1 MVTVK
6 MNRMWMRLWILLMAT
21 LAVLNAQAAHT
32 RVELLLSHDS
42 IRPGQAVTAGLL
54 LKMDNGWHTYWQNPG
69 ASGIPTSIKWTLPP
83 GLKAGEIR
91 WPLPEKL
98 LEEDLTTYIHGGE
111 AMLLVPITVEASA
124 AEGEII
130 LKAEVSWLECEV
142 ACLPGSDTV
151 SANLKISHEDI
162 PSISNQK
169 INTGLQNV
177 PGSGT
182 SLSATVRW
190 DGPITK
196 DTRTL
201 RLEWKVTG
209 PITDAD
215 FFPSADESFE
225 ITGPTERLNAPN
237 GTVQLRKTLKKFAG
251 DWPKTISGVAVQ
263 INGKDRVGHELSLQ
277 IGTPSSASPSG
288 PDNAPS
294 PGTSQFGQPLWR
306 MLLYAFLGGLILNI
320 MPCVLPVIALK
331 ILGFVSQAREDTG
344 RIRAHGMV
352 YALGVL
358 VSFLTM
364 AGIVIAIKAAGHRAG
379 WGMQFGNPQ
388 FLVILTIIV
397 TLVALNLFGL
407 FEITPGAKI
416 MDAAGSL
423 ASKNGM
429 AGSFFNGVLATVL
442 ATPCTAPF
450 LGAALGFAFAK
461 GSGII
466 LLTFG
471 AAGAGLSFPYLLL
484 SWNPSWLKWLPKPG
498 AWMEHFKIAMGFPML
513 ATAIWTLSL
522 SQTHYEDKSVW
533 LGIFLVILSLAA
545 WVYGQF
551 VQRSGGGSRL
561 GWAATFAILLG
572 GYFYVLENQMEW
584 RNTSPVAAHSG
595 SGRSKGPIPWELWSP
610 EAVARARA
618 EQRPILVD
626 FTADWCL
633 TCQSNK
639 KLAIDVA
646 SVVARIKSMNV
657 LPLLG
662 DYTRTPPLIG
672 DELSRFGRAGVPLV
686 LVYPKNPALPPIVLP
701 EILTP
706 SILLDALE
714 RAYQ

>member
-21 LAVLNAQAAHT
+21 VAVLNAHAAHT

-42 IRPGQAVTAGLL
+42 IRPGQTVTAGFFLR
-54 LKMDNGWHTYWQNPG
+54 MDKGWHTYWQNPG
-69 ASGIPTSIKWTLPP
+69 ASGMPTSIKWTLPP

-124 AEGEII
+124 AEGEIT

-151 SANLKISHEDI
+151 SANLKISREDI

-169 INTGLQNV
+169 ITAGLQNV

-277 IGTPSSASPSG
+277 IGAPSSASPSG

-331 ILGFVSQAREDTG
+331 ILGFVSQAREDAS

-358 VSFLTM
+358 VSFLAM
-364 AGIVIAIKAAGHRAG
+364 AGVVIAIKAAGHRAG

-450 LGAALGFAFAK
+450 LGAALGFAFAQ

-498 AWMEHFKIAMGFPML
+498 VWMEHFKVAMGFPML

-551 VQRSGGGSRL
+551 VQRAGGGSLPGRV
-561 GWAATFAILLG
+561 ATFAILLG
-572 GYFYVLENQMEW
+572 GYFLVLENQMEW

-595 SGRSKGPIPWELWSP
+595 SGRSKGPIPWEPWSS

-706 SILLDALE
+706 GILLDALE
-714 RAYQ
+714 RASQ